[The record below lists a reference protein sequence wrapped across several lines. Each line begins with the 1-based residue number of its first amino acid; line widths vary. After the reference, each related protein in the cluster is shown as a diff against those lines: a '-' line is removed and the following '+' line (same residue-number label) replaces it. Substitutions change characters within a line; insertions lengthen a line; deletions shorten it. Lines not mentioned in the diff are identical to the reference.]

1 MSFNMWAGAYAATAC
16 GLTTAGVGFGLAQV
30 IKSHEREA
38 AAAAKY
44 ERMSRGTFDD
54 VGDWVDA
61 PGEWIDKALPFPPAA
76 AAAVTGMALYR
87 KLFDD
92 EVVLKDLVSR
102 TKIPRRMLIGPAVK
116 VSLAATFAG
125 AAALAAAST
134 TASHRASQL
143 SPAEYAGV
151 TLLATPVESSSSA
164 PCSYLRTTSA
174 LVRQS
179 LISSRFAVA
188 NA

>member
-1 MSFNMWAGAYAATAC
+1 MKIRLCCKTCRISRRLVFVRRLHRHFGSIMKLKAVSKRNRLFLPCAHPCELRRRHSAGPPVPHFVPTA
-16 GLTTAGVGFGLAQV
+16 
-30 IKSHEREA
+30 
-38 AAAAKY
+38 
-44 ERMSRGTFDD
+44 
-54 VGDWVDA
+54 
-61 PGEWIDKALPFPPAA
+61 
-76 AAAVTGMALYR
+76 MALYW

-116 VSLAATFAG
+116 VWLAAAFAG
-125 AAALAAAST
+125 AAALAAAT
-134 TASHRASQL
+134 ATASHRASQL

-188 NA
+188 NARSARFGGS